1 MRTLQTQEI
10 KSVAGAGIITS
21 TLSTGMAAGKALVG
35 GMVQA
40 GAIVAKPVV
49 NLGTTVIKILV

>member
-10 KSVAGAGIITS
+10 KAVAGAGILTS
-21 TLSTGMAAGKALVG
+21 TLSTGLSAGKALVG
-35 GMVQA
+35 GMVKA

-49 NLGTTVIKILV
+49 QTGTAIIKVLI

>member
-1 MRTLQTQEI
+1 MRTLQTQEV
-10 KSVAGAGIITS
+10 KTVSGAGLIVG
-21 TLSTGMAAGKALVG
+21 TLTTGAQAGKALLG

-49 NLGTTVIKILV
+49 QVGTALFKVLI